1 MPGTL
6 VVAAVLFGVASTG
19 CRRGGN
25 ANSGAEFARLTA
37 ELQSTHQKLAE
48 TEKTA
53 AAQKQE
59 IDAMRLQAE
68 TAKKQESDKNVLLIQ
83 KDNQIQALQAQANE
97 NRDALVFANASL
109 NQQKGYSSIA
119 LDRYRQFVTDYPKSP
134 LVADANRAIT
144 ELSVS
149 VDRDARARAA
159 FIDPKRRDREA
170 LQRFQD
176 GISSVEEIGPL
187 LRQKTG
193 AEVIK
198 LLGPPSRT
206 YRNGTE
212 LGYVDRIIDSTTGN
226 KETLVIV
233 LDGERVISV
242 RVGYRGREIKL

>member
-25 ANSGAEFARLTA
+25 ANAGAEFARLTA

-109 NQQKGYSSIA
+109 NQQKG
-119 LDRYRQFVTDYPKSP
+119 
-134 LVADANRAIT
+134 
-144 ELSVS
+144 
-149 VDRDARARAA
+149 
-159 FIDPKRRDREA
+159 
-170 LQRFQD
+170 
-176 GISSVEEIGPL
+176 
-187 LRQKTG
+187 
-193 AEVIK
+193 
-198 LLGPPSRT
+198 
-206 YRNGTE
+206 
-212 LGYVDRIIDSTTGN
+212 
-226 KETLVIV
+226 
-233 LDGERVISV
+233 
-242 RVGYRGREIKL
+242 